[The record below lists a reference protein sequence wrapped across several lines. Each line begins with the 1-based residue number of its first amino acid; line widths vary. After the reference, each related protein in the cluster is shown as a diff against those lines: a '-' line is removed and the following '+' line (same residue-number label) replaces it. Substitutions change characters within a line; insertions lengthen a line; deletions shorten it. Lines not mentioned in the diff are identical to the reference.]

1 MMAEDRTLDENED
14 EDEEERVEHDEL
26 SHVDVRDADSCHDEM
41 MGQCAGNSSYVES
54 TALLDDLNNVL
65 GVDDDEEGVNLTA
78 IKVRMVLE

>member
-1 MMAEDRTLDENED
+1 MMAEDRTLDEN

-26 SHVDVRDADSCHDEM
+26 SHVDVRNADSCHDEM
-41 MGQCAGNSSYVES
+41 MGHRAGNSSYVES
-54 TALLDDLNNVL
+54 TALLDDLNYVL